1 MNAILIILLSA
12 AVILLAMIWM
22 KLEVEST
29 VLSSKID
36 KLPSPEL
43 ESVHYSNTI
52 TKLKSIENQVEM
64 LNSKVS
70 EIEKQI

>member
-1 MNAILIILLSA
+1 MTAVIIILLSA
-12 AVILLAMIWM
+12 VVILLAIIWM
-22 KLEVEST
+22 KLEIESIA
-29 VLSSKID
+29 LSNKID

-52 TKLKSIENQVEM
+52 TKLKSIENQIEI